1 MYPDVL
7 LGVERGTIVLSS
19 MPPTIEMRDDWL
31 ILDQVIDAPVYQDI
45 LTWDGLSQAI
55 GLRSRFLGLFKVA
68 YLTVLAK
75 LKDVDYLLIAKP
87 VAFNHLGIRRDCAM
101 SLLTLPVIGS
111 SL

>member
-1 MYPDVL
+1 
-7 LGVERGTIVLSS
+7 
-19 MPPTIEMRDDWL
+19 MRDGWL
-31 ILDQVIDAPVYQDI
+31 ILDRVIDVPVYQDV
-45 LTWDGLSQAI
+45 LTRDGLSQAI

-75 LKDVDYLLIAKP
+75 LKDADYLLIAKP